1 MSHDIIIQHPA
12 RPQQLMLLFH
22 GVGATPDSMQSIGQF
37 LGQSFPQALIVSV
50 AGAEVSD
57 LGQGFQWFSVQ
68 GVTEESRPQRVAAAL
83 PAFFAA
89 VERWQ
94 QDSGLGHAATAL
106 VGFSQG
112 AIMALEA
119 AAAKPDL
126 ASRVLAFS
134 GRFASLPAA
143 PLSQTTVHLFH
154 GKADPVIPYLHSIQ
168 AAEHLIALGS
178 DVTAEIE
185 PFVGHHIH
193 EDLLEKARDYL
204 QSHIPRHVWDEA
216 MAASPDS
223 DSVKPKA

>member
-1 MSHDIIIQHPA
+1 MRHDIIIQQPA
-12 RPQQLMLLFH
+12 TPQQLMLLFH
-22 GVGATPDSMQSIGQF
+22 GVGASPEHMQQAGSV
-37 LGQSFPQALIVSV
+37 LARSFPQALVVSV
-50 AGAEVSD
+50 AGADASD

-68 GVTEESRPQRVAAAL
+68 GVTEENRPQRVAAAL
-83 PAFFAA
+83 PRFVAA
-89 VERWQ
+89 VEYWQ
-94 QDSGLGHAATAL
+94 QQSGLGHAATAL

-119 AAAKPDL
+119 AVASPAL

-143 PLSQTTVHLFH
+143 ALPQTTVHLFH
-154 GKADPVIPYLHSIQ
+154 GKSDQVIPYAHSIQ

-185 PFVGHHIH
+185 PFVGHQLH
-193 EDLLEKARDYL
+193 EDLLEKAVEYL

-216 MAASPDS
+216 MSASPEQAAI
-223 DSVKPKA
+223 KPR

>member
-1 MSHDIIIQHPA
+1 MTHDIVIQRPGQ
-12 RPQQLMLLFH
+12 PQQLMLLFH
-22 GVGATPDSMQSIGQF
+22 GVGATPDSMQQVGQF
-37 LGQSFPQALIVSV
+37 LAKGFPQALIVSV
-50 AGAEVSD
+50 AGSHASD

-68 GVTEESRPQRVAAAL
+68 GVTEENRPERVAAAL
-83 PAFFAA
+83 PDFFAA
-89 VERWQ
+89 VTRWQ

-119 AAAKPDL
+119 AAARPEL

-143 PLSQTTVHLFH
+143 PLAQTTVHLFH
-154 GKADPVIPYLHSIQ
+154 GKADPVIPYQHSIQ

-193 EDLLEKARDYL
+193 EDLLEKALEYL

-216 MAASPDS
+216 MSASPEQAAI
-223 DSVKPKA
+223 KPK

>member
-1 MSHDIIIQHPA
+1 MTHDIVIHRPA
-12 RPQQLMLLFH
+12 HPQQLMLLFH
-22 GVGATPDSMQSIGQF
+22 GVGAIPESMREIGHV
-37 LGQSFPQALIVSV
+37 LAKGFPQALIVSV

-68 GVTEESRPQRVAAAL
+68 GVTEENRPQRVATAL

-89 VERWQ
+89 VEHWQ

-134 GRFASLPAA
+134 GRFARLPSA

-185 PFVGHHIH
+185 PFVGHHLH
-193 EDLLEKARDYL
+193 EDLLEKALEYL
-204 QSHIPRHVWDEA
+204 QSHIPKHVWDEA
-216 MAASPDS
+216 MLATPEQG
-223 DSVKPKA
+223 KIQPK

>member
-1 MSHDIIIQHPA
+1 MSHDIVIQRPA
-12 RPQQLMLLFH
+12 QPQQLMLLFH
-22 GVGATPDSMQSIGQF
+22 GVGSSPDSMRETGQF
-37 LGQSFPQALIVSV
+37 LAKGFPQALVVSV
-50 AGAEVSD
+50 AGADASD

-68 GVTEESRPQRVAAAL
+68 GVNEENRPQRVAAAL

-89 VERWQ
+89 VRRWQ

-119 AAAKPDL
+119 AAARPDL

-134 GRFASLPAA
+134 GRFASLPTA
-143 PLSQTTVHLFH
+143 PLAQTTVHLFH

-216 MAASPDS
+216 MNASPEAAAI
-223 DSVKPKA
+223 KPR